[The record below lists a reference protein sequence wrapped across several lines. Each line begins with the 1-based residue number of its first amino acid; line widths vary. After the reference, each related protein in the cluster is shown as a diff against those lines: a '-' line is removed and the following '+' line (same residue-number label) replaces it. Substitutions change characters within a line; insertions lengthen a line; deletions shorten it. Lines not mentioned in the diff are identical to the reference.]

1 MATAKFDRTK
11 PHVNIGTIGHV
22 DHGKTTTTA
31 AITTVLAKKGLAEA
45 RSYADIDNAPEERE
59 RGVTINISHQEYET
73 ATRHYAHIDAP
84 GHAVLGGT
92 KVQAEQ
98 AVETMINSIV
108 ESLKKG
114 EEVSIAGLGIFSVK
128 QRAARD
134 ARNPR
139 TGETIKVPAMN
150 VPKFRA
156 AKALKDLV
164 K

>member
-1 MATAKFDRTK
+1 MNKAG
-11 PHVNIGTIGHV
+11 IV
-22 DHGKTTTTA
+22 DA
-31 AITTVLAKKGLAEA
+31 V
-45 RSYADIDNAPEERE
+45 
-59 RGVTINISHQEYET
+59 
-73 ATRHYAHIDAP
+73 
-84 GHAVLGGT
+84 HAVLGGT

-98 AVETMINSIV
+98 AVEAMLNGIVNTM
-108 ESLKKG
+108 KKG

-139 TGETIKVPAMN
+139 TGETIKVAAMK

-156 AKALKDLV
+156 AKALKDAV